1 VIEEGERLFT
11 AYCSRCHVF
20 GPSITPD
27 LRRIDPAVR
36 ARIRN
41 IVIDGE
47 RATNGMGR
55 FNDVLTESDLN
66 AIGAYL
72 LDQAWQL
79 YRDENRAVAR

>member
-1 VIEEGERLFT
+1 
-11 AYCSRCHVF
+11 
-20 GPSITPD
+20 SITPD

-47 RATNGMGR
+47 RAPNGMGR

-66 AIGAYL
+66 AIAAYL